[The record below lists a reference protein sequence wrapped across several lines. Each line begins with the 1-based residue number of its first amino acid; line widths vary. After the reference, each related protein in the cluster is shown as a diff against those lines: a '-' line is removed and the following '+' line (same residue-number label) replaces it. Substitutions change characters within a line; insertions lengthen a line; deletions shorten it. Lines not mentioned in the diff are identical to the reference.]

1 MQELIEELKD
11 RGKSQQ
17 WALESRLTILLMRL
31 LRERY
36 QP

>member
-1 MQELIEELKD
+1 MQELIEEPED

-17 WALESRLTILLMRL
+17 WALESRLTVLLM
-31 LRERY
+31 ERY